1 MLLKIKALGVAKA
14 RKYLG
19 IPRVLYKKFI
29 DISDKEAIYESVII
43 GLTVLVLSLS
53 ALDLFLVTS
62 LAFTSFVEIFDL
74 MVCGVFAFDLWRRY
88 KIEKKDLSTMAFIKK
103 HGIEIFAII
112 PLDVAFRA
120 FRLVRILRFARLG
133 RLSKLGRAGNLALK
147 FLNKFANPSYLRYK
161 RFKSLIQAKG
171 MKDEPE
177 RMKDEA
183 K

>member
-1 MLLKIKALGVAKA
+1 MLLKLKALGVSKA

-19 IPRVLYKKFI
+19 IPKVLYKKFM
-29 DISDKEAIYESVII
+29 DISNKEAIYESVII

-53 ALDLFLVTS
+53 ALDLFLDTS
-62 LAFTSFVEIFDL
+62 VVYTSFVEIFDL
-74 MVCGVFAFDLWRRY
+74 LVCGVFAVDLWRRY
-88 KIEKKDLSTMAFIKK
+88 RIEKKELSTFAFIKK

-161 RFKSLIQAKG
+161 RFKSLIQTKG
-171 MKDEPE
+171 MKDESKE
-177 RMKDEA
+177 
-183 K
+183 

>member
-1 MLLKIKALGVAKA
+1 MLLKMKALVVAKV

-19 IPRVLYKKFI
+19 IPKVLYKKFI
-29 DISDKEAIYESVII
+29 DISDKEAVYESVII

-62 LAFTSFVEIFDL
+62 VAYTSFVEVFDL
-74 MVCGVFAFDLWRRY
+74 MVCGVFAMDLWRRY
-88 KIEKKDLSTMAFIKK
+88 RVEKKELSTFMFIKK

-112 PLDVAFRA
+112 PLDVAFRV
-120 FRLVRILRFARLG
+120 FRLARILRFARLG
-133 RLSKLGRAGNLALK
+133 RLSKLGRVGNLVLK

-161 RFKSLIQAKG
+161 RFKSLMQAKG
-171 MKDEPE
+171 MKDESSE
-177 RMKDEA
+177 VKNQS